1 MTSLG
6 TPVVVVL
13 GASGG
18 LGASTWA
25 AALARRMSLHLGEC
39 VLVDGDVRGG
49 GLDMTCGTEHVPGLR
64 WPDLA
69 RLRGTTSCRRLVAA
83 LPSGEVPVLSA
94 GGHGATVPDSA
105 VLDVVESLRG
115 EVPVVIDGR
124 AGSAVA
130 EAWCADAA
138 AVHVVAGLRARQLA
152 DAEALLSGLPGAG
165 AAGAAGPAVGLVTR
179 GDRAVTPE
187 VAEVIDHLGVPH
199 LAHLR
204 DDARVRRDGERG
216 DWPGLRG
223 ALRDRADGVVL
234 DLLEHLARGA
244 A

>member
-1 MTSLG
+1 MTSPPAPL
-6 TPVVVVL
+6 VVVL

-18 LGASTWA
+18 LGASTWS
-25 AALARRMSLHLGEC
+25 AALARRLSLHLGEC

-69 RLRGTTSCRRLVAA
+69 RLRGTTSCRRLVSA
-83 LPSGEVPVLSA
+83 LPCGEVPVLSA
-94 GGHGATVPDSA
+94 GGRGSSVPDSA
-105 VLDVVESLRG
+105 LLDVLKSLRG
-115 EVPVVIDGR
+115 EVPVVVDGR
-124 AGSAVA
+124 VGTVLGETSCVGAT
-130 EAWCADAA
+130 E
-138 AVHVVAGLRARQLA
+138 VHVVAGLRARQLA
-152 DAEALLSGLPGAG
+152 DAEAVLSGLPEVRPAG
-165 AAGAAGPAVGLVTR
+165 AVVGMVTR
-179 GDRAVTPE
+179 GDRAVTSE
-187 VAEVIDHLGVPH
+187 VAEVIEHLGVPH

-223 ALRDRADGVVL
+223 ALRDRADTVAL
-234 DLLEHLARGA
+234 DLVERLGRGA